1 MTVIRR
7 LVWALLALATAGMAP
22 YTLAQDVTVE
32 LLRMGVGGHVRPGDC
47 TGILVRLTSNLTE
60 PVQARVQWE
69 LPNADGDTAQYA
81 RDVPLAPGAPTERWL
96 YGVMPMH
103 GSSVSGT
110 LDAVSVVRVLQM
122 EDDRPVRELATVRIN
137 GAAAAENPTGVEV
150 TDGLI
155 GVVGDGRAGLAPL
168 APTTG
173 SGLGNIVP
181 SMNEI
186 TLIARSLDPG
196 SLPDHWEGY
205 ASYEAIVWANA
216 PVQNLG
222 AEQSRALMDW
232 VRRGGHLVVVLPE
245 SGDPWGLLQGKGGRT
260 PLAAVLPQGGVTRR
274 DGVPVRELLPLISR
288 DDVLRNEAAR
298 TGLWLFDVSAT
309 GNGFEPLMAMPS
321 PVDARTGNLNPAFDT
336 LQGQVVAVRRT
347 LGFGAVTLVGI
358 DADGLERRQLNPNGL
373 PQADVFWNRILG
385 RRADAPSAMQWQMM
399 ETAKRVAS
407 SPIDVEVRGGPLVQ
421 GEIGMQG
428 QAAIG
433 VLTLIVAFGVYWVL
447 AGPALYLALR
457 ALKRVNLAWL
467 GFVAIAIACT
477 ALVWVLTGVD
487 EFSRGRVQHL
497 SFVDRIEAPGMTAE
511 ERATV
516 RVNSW
521 FSAELPGYGPTR
533 ISLEH
538 RAGAAGPDAIW
549 TWFAPPA
556 GDNAGF
562 PDTERYLVPIN
573 SPADYEVPSRAT
585 SAVFSSAW
593 MGDPER
599 DWAGLPRVVDG
610 QTLRQDIT
618 WSGGSVPTVM
628 VQGQLVHSLAA
639 SLQDVALIYVMPWR
653 SPARHVNE
661 RAPFTIQPKGML
673 PNYTRIRVRGEW
685 APGEV
690 LDLAQELFGSSFRDE
705 NGAVKRRAPSPAL
718 ANSAADSLDG
728 MLRATYIA
736 PFQNKFDF
744 RTQVSDPLSAAQ
756 KLQLLG
762 LYSMLDPPD
771 YLVPARNTESTGD
784 QSSDANRAARD
795 ANDSVRFHR
804 DLARTL
810 DLARWFTRPC
820 VIVVGT
826 LVDSSSTAVT
836 APFPI
841 RIDDRE
847 VNAEGRTIV
856 RAIFPLPEP
865 MSSVAPAVE

>member
-1 MTVIRR
+1 MIVIRR
-7 LVWALLALATAGMAP
+7 LVWALLALAAAGMAP
-22 YTLAQDVTVE
+22 CALAQDVTVE
-32 LLRMGVGGHVRPGDC
+32 LLRMGVGSHVRPGDC

-81 RDVPLAPGAPTERWL
+81 REVPLAPGAPTERWL
-96 YGVMPMH
+96 YGVLPMH
-103 GSSVSGT
+103 GASVNGS
-110 LDAVSVVRVLQM
+110 LEAVSVVRVLQM

-137 GAAAAENPTGVEV
+137 GAAAAESPTGVEV

-155 GVVGDGRAGLAPL
+155 GVVGDGRAGLAPFSPVAGQTNL
-168 APTTG
+168 
-173 SGLGNIVP
+173 VP
-181 SMNEI
+181 SMNEV
-186 TLIARSLDPG
+186 TLIARGMEPG

-205 ASYEAIVWANA
+205 ASFEALVWANA

-222 AEQSRALMDW
+222 AEQARALTDW
-232 VRRGGHLVVVLPE
+232 VRRGGHLVVLLPE

-274 DGVPVRELLPLISR
+274 DGVPVRELMPLISR

-298 TGLWLFDVSAT
+298 TGLWLFDTSAT

-321 PVDARTGNLNPAFDT
+321 PVDQRTGNLNPTFDT

-385 RRADAPSAMQWQMM
+385 RRADAPSAQLWQQIDA
-399 ETAKRVAS
+399 AKRAAS

-457 ALKRVNLAWL
+457 AVKKVNLAWL
-467 GFVAIAIACT
+467 GFVTVALAST

-516 RVNSW
+516 RVTSW

-533 ISLEH
+533 VSLEH

-556 GDNAGF
+556 GDNSGF

-573 SPADYEVPSRAT
+573 SPADYDVPSRAT

-610 QTLRQDIT
+610 QTLRQDII
-618 WSGGSVPTVM
+618 WRGGAVPTVL

-639 SLQDVALIYVMPWR
+639 PLQNVALIYVMPWR
-653 SPARHVNE
+653 SPARKASE
-661 RAPFTIQPKGML
+661 RTPFVFQPSAML
-673 PNYTRIRVRGEW
+673 PNYTRIRVRSEW

-690 LDLAQELFGSSFRDE
+690 LDLAQELFGSSSRDE
-705 NGAVKRRAPSPAL
+705 DGAVKRRTPSAAL
-718 ANSAADSLDG
+718 ANSAADSLDS
-728 MLRATYIA
+728 MLKATYVT
-736 PFQNKFDF
+736 PWDQYQGGFDF
-744 RTQVSDPLSAAQ
+744 RSQVTDPLTAAQ

-762 LYSMLDPPD
+762 LYSMLIPPD
-771 YLVPARNTESTGD
+771 YLRSASN
-784 QSSDANRAARD
+784 SSSPSAEYNK
-795 ANDSVRFHR
+795 SVRYHR
-804 DLARTL
+804 DLARTV

-826 LVDSSSTAVT
+826 LVDNSSTAVT

-841 RIDDRE
+841 RIDERE